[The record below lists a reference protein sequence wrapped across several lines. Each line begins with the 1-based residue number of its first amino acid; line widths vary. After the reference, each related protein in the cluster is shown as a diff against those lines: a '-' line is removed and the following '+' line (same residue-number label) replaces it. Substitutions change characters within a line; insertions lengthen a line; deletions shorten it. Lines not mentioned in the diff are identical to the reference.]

1 MKKLSYIFTFLLFSL
16 SIHAQDYPTFSPGID
31 FSPNLAWVSAQANTN
46 YNAASDNVKFGYSIG
61 VTLDYMAK
69 ETYGF
74 ATEFRIQTLNLGY
87 KLSEGNSTRDFKASY
102 QYVEIPLALKM
113 RTVEFGY
120 TRFFAKAGVDLSVRT
135 KSGAAVTYYTYD
147 PNGKVISTV
156 SSGTANINALSTPVN
171 LGLLIGMGFEY
182 TLAGSTSLV
191 AGLTYHYG
199 VLDIYKD
206 SGDNYSLNTRY
217 VSLDLGVKF

>member
-1 MKKLSYIFTFLLFSL
+1 MKKLSYIFTFLLFS
-16 SIHAQDYPTFSPGID
+16 STIYAQDYPSFSPGID
-31 FSPNLAWVSAQANTN
+31 LSPNLGWVSTQTTTGYGAS
-46 YNAASDNVKFGYSIG
+46 SDNAKLGFSIG

-87 KLSEGNSTRDFKASY
+87 KLSNGNSTRDYNASY
-102 QYVEIPLALKM
+102 QYVEIPLAIKM

-120 TRFFAKAGVDLSVRT
+120 TRFFAKAGVDLAVRT
-135 KSGAAVTYYTYD
+135 KSVASTTTDTYD
-147 PNGKVISTV
+147 ASGHVISSV
-156 SSGTANINALSTPVN
+156 PSPSSNINAFSTPVN
-171 LGLLIGMGFEY
+171 LGLIIGMGFEY

-199 VLDIYKD
+199 VVDIYKD
-206 SGDNYSLNTRY
+206 AGDNYSLNTRY
-217 VSLDLGVKF
+217 ISLDLGVKF

>member
-1 MKKLSYIFTFLLFSL
+1 
-16 SIHAQDYPTFSPGID
+16 
-31 FSPNLAWVSAQANTN
+31 
-46 YNAASDNVKFGYSIG
+46 
-61 VTLDYMAK
+61 
-69 ETYGF
+69 
-74 ATEFRIQTLNLGY
+74 
-87 KLSEGNSTRDFKASY
+87 
-102 QYVEIPLALKM
+102 M

-156 SSGTANINALSTPVN
+156 SSGTANINAFSTPVN